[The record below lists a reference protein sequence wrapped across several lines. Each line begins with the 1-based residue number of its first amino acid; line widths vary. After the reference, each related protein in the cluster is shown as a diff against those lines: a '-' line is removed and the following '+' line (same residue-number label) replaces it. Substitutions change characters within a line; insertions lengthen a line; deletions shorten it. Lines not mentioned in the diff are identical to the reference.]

1 MASDII
7 QLLPVRENMPTITIP
22 KTLIKEKELVI
33 IPRKEY
39 EAFLQ
44 LKKFKKTYIRKHEEI
59 KLTPYQKSIF
69 KKAERRIASG
79 EFYTINE
86 LKSKL
91 GIKN

>member
-1 MASDII
+1 MT
-7 QLLPVRENMPTITIP
+7 TITIP
-22 KTLIKEKELVI
+22 KTLIKEKELVL

-39 EAFLQ
+39 DKLLQ
-44 LKKFKKTYIRKHEEI
+44 LKDFEKTYIHKRREI
-59 KLTPYQKSIF
+59 KITPHQKSIF

>member
-1 MASDII
+1 
-7 QLLPVRENMPTITIP
+7 MPTITIP

-69 KKAERRIASG
+69 KKAEQRIASG
-79 EFYTINE
+79 EFYTINK

>member
-1 MASDII
+1 
-7 QLLPVRENMPTITIP
+7 MPTITIP
-22 KTLIKEKELVI
+22 KTLIKEKELVL

-39 EAFLQ
+39 DKLLQ
-44 LKKFKKTYIRKHEEI
+44 LKDFEKTYIHKHREI
-59 KLTPYQKSIF
+59 KITPHQKSIF